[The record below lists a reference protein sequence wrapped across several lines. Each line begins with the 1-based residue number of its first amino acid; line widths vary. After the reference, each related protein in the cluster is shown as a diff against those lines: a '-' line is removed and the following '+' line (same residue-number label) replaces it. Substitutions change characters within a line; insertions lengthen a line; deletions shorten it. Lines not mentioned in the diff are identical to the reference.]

1 MSTNKRISFFVQE
14 LSIQCRTRDDAL
26 VDANV
31 NVESVIS
38 EFSPEEI
45 LINID
50 RDEFLSIIGEDYCKQ
65 YFGIEQE

>member
-14 LSIQCRTRDDAL
+14 LSIQCRTRDSAL

-31 NVESVIS
+31 NVESVLS

-65 YFGIEQE
+65 YFGIEQ